1 MRLMLLLLFAFVP
14 LFVAGQTTAPAPAA
28 KKGNRATEFQMKEG
42 SYLSFAQVNLSLGEI
57 GFRVEVAS
65 EHKKSNARL
74 EFRIDKPKGKIIGT
88 LEIPYTGDSTY
99 ALKLTGNLR
108 HAEGVHDLYLVA
120 RGAMPFSITSFGFIY
135 NY

>member
-1 MRLMLLLLFAFVP
+1 MRLILFLLLAFVQ
-14 LFVAGQTTAPAPAA
+14 LTVYGQTAAPAG
-28 KKGNRATEFQMKEG
+28 KKGERSTEFKMKEG
-42 SYLSFAQVNLSLGEI
+42 SYLSFTQVNLSLGEI
-57 GFRVEVAS
+57 GFKVEVAC
-65 EHKKSNARL
+65 EHKKSNAKL

-88 LEIPYTGDSTY
+88 LDIPYTGDSTY

-120 RGAMPFSITSFGFIY
+120 RGEIAFSITSFSFIY

>member
-1 MRLMLLLLFAFVP
+1 MKLLFFLFFAFVQ
-14 LFVAGQTTAPAPAA
+14 LAAYGQAAAPAA
-28 KKGNRATEFQMKEG
+28 KKGKYETEFKMKEG
-42 SYLSFAQVNLSLGEI
+42 SYLGFAQVNLSLGEI
-57 GFRVEVAS
+57 GFKVEVLCDQ
-65 EHKKSNARL
+65 KKSNARL
-74 EFRIDKPKGKIIGT
+74 EFRIDKPKGKVIGT

-120 RGAMPFSITSFGFIY
+120 RGNITFSITSFSFIH

>member
-1 MRLMLLLLFAFVP
+1 MILLFFVCVH
-14 LFVAGQTTAPAPAA
+14 LSVYGQTAVPPA

-120 RGAMPFSITSFGFIY
+120 KGAMPFSITSFGFIY

>member
-1 MRLMLLLLFAFVP
+1 MRLLLF
-14 LFVAGQTTAPAPAA
+14 LFFAMVQLSVFGQAGKPPA
-28 KKGNRATEFQMKEG
+28 KKGNRETEFRMKEG

-57 GFRVEVAS
+57 GFKVEVAC
-65 EHKKSNARL
+65 EHKKSNAKL

-88 LEIPYTGDSTY
+88 LDIPYTGDSTY

-120 RGAMPFSITSFGFIY
+120 KGGIAFSITSFAFIY

>member
-1 MRLMLLLLFAFVP
+1 MRLLFMLVLVFLP
-14 LFVAGQTTAPAPAA
+14 LPVIGQTTAPSA
-28 KKGNRATEFQMKEG
+28 KKGDRSTEFRMKEG
-42 SYLSFAQVNLSLGEI
+42 SYLAFAQVNLSMGEI

-65 EHKKSNARL
+65 EHKNGKSRI

-88 LEIPYTGDSTY
+88 LAVPYTGDSTY

-108 HAEGVHDLYLVA
+108 HAEGVHDLYIVA
-120 RGAMPFSITSFGFIY
+120 KGANPFSITSFGFIF

>member
-14 LFVAGQTTAPAPAA
+14 LSAIGQTAAPAPAA